1 MSNPLPSHTPGQLKA
16 LEVLQRIRMA
26 WIIFWFLLVVFTIIL
41 AGLIYVAFWS
51 KAESWI
57 KIAFA
62 LLDGI
67 VGTSITRIVWYLFP
81 TMGRPKKEGDR

>member
-1 MSNPLPSHTPGQLKA
+1 M
-16 LEVLQRIRMA
+16 
-26 WIIFWFLLVVFTIIL
+26 FWFLLVVFTLIL
-41 AGLIYVAFWS
+41 AGLAYAAFWG

-81 TMGRPKKEGDR
+81 TIRRPEKEQKS